1 MDKHTFIKK
10 VLSLYSFVTDK
21 DDEGSYYDTYSRV
34 LTKKIDYEKLFDI
47 FASEHKDKF
56 PPTAA
61 WLKEQAKLCYLDY
74 AISAGG
80 YIQVKVYDPRTKA
93 EHKRDCFPKGTT
105 IEQMIRTYEKKFNC
119 TGWQIL
125 EVY

>member
-10 VLSLYSFVTDK
+10 VLSLYTFITNK
-21 DDEGSYYDTYSRV
+21 DEEGSYYDSYSRV
-34 LTKKIDYEKLFDI
+34 LTQKIDYEKLFDL
-47 FASEHKDKF
+47 FANSHNDKF
-56 PPTAA
+56 PPPAA
-61 WLKEQAKLCYLDY
+61 QLKELSKSCYLDN

-80 YIQVKVYDPRTKA
+80 YVQVKVYDPRYKSVSS
-93 EHKRDCFPKGTT
+93 KDCFPKGTT
-105 IEQMIRTYEKKFNC
+105 IEQMIKTYEKKFNC

>member
-21 DDEGSYYDTYSRV
+21 DNEGSYYDTYSRV
-34 LTKKIDYEKLFDI
+34 LTRKIDYEKLFDI
-47 FASEHKDKF
+47 FSSEHKDKF

-61 WLKEQAKLCYLDY
+61 WLKEMSKSCYLDD

-80 YIQVKVYDPRTKA
+80 YVQVKVYDPRYKSVSS
-93 EHKRDCFPKGTT
+93 KDCFPKGTT
-105 IEQMIRTYEKKFNC
+105 IEQMIKTYEKKFNC

>member
-10 VLSLYSFVTDK
+10 VLSLYSFVTSK
-21 DDEGSYYDTYSRV
+21 DEQGSYYDTYSRV

-61 WLKEQAKLCYLDY
+61 WLKEQAKLCYLDN

-80 YIQVKVYDPRTKA
+80 YIQVKVFDPRTKV

-105 IEQMIRTYEKKFNC
+105 IEQMIKTYEKKFNC